1 MMCNCT
7 SENLEIPRCAI
18 AHLRSG
24 PSDHPGMTEAWI
36 ASSLALLAMT
46 MEGKGEGQKQLR
58 RVGKGALAP
67 CPPFLLKDA
76 GGHAALCPPCV
87 SAMRME
93 RTRGKSN
100 DGSGRRVRSMP
111 VRECLHRDRYA
122 GALGLARSLSGE
134 PARARCGVRDLCRKL
149 AQAVSHHQGQG
160 GDCAFRGQDHENH
173 PQLLRPLRHPADL
186 RARAL
191 TAHGEHHARAVQR

>member
-1 MMCNCT
+1 MPSTKCPTVRSGGTTRVRSALMPILMT
-7 SENLEIPRCAI
+7 SRASMGCQPVIPGRERSERARNLEIPRCAI

-46 MEGKGEGQKQLR
+46 MEGKGEGHKQLR

-111 VRECLHRDRYA
+111 VRESLHRDRYA

-134 PARARCGVRDLCRKL
+134 PARARCGVRDLCRK
-149 AQAVSHHQGQG
+149 
-160 GDCAFRGQDHENH
+160 
-173 PQLLRPLRHPADL
+173 
-186 RARAL
+186 
-191 TAHGEHHARAVQR
+191 